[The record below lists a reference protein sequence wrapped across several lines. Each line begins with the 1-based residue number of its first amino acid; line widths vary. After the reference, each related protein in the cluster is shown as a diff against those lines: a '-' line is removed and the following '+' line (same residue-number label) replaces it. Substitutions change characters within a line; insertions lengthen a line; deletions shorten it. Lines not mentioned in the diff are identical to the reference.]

1 MEDYILAI
9 SRRFYLSLVSFD
21 QWNSN
26 ESINRLREY
35 GIPAKM
41 TRFTK
46 RYKIMIYDCLYNLV
60 SAGKI
65 IIPYNELLKNEMLY
79 LQRRFMPTGYR
90 VFAKKDGLVR
100 TDDLVDSLA
109 GAVYS
114 SIEVESSRL
123 PKGRL
128 ARFDVYSNNDMVWNG
143 MQGPIGQ
150 GPGSRVASDIERR
163 SPRRF

>member
-1 MEDYILAI
+1 
-9 SRRFYLSLVSFD
+9 
-21 QWNSN
+21 
-26 ESINRLREY
+26 
-35 GIPAKM
+35 
-41 TRFTK
+41 
-46 RYKIMIYDCLYNLV
+46 
-60 SAGKI
+60 
-65 IIPYNELLKNEMLY
+65 
-79 LQRRFMPTGYR
+79 MPTGYR